1 MPDTEHI
8 AFAAEF
14 PGATRDQW
22 LRLVDGVLKGAPFD
36 KRLVA
41 RTYDGLAIQ
50 PLYPR
55 DANAQPIAAR
65 ASSAPWTVMQ
75 RVDHPDPAAANEE
88 ALHDLENGAT
98 GLTLVMAGSLN
109 ANGYG
114 LDSSVETLERVLDG
128 IYLDAGVTI
137 DFNVAAETRNAAKN
151 FAAVLKKRG
160 VAPAAVDM
168 RASLNPL
175 GHMAATG
182 SEAVPWSTL
191 APNFAGLVAELS
203 HDGFRGPF
211 AVADG
216 RVIHNAGGSE
226 AQELAFALASAVTY
240 LRALDA
246 HGIALDAARRMIYF
260 RLATDADQFLSIA
273 KFRAIRKLWAR
284 VEQAC
289 GLAPAPVCVMAETA
303 WRMMTR
309 RDPAVNM
316 LRATVAVVAAGL
328 GGANAITV
336 LPFTAAHG
344 LPDRFAR
351 RIARNTQLI
360 LLEESNL
367 AKVSD
372 PGAGSGGIEDLTA
385 QLCAAA
391 WAQFQEIEKAGG
403 VVPALQQGLIEKAV
417 AATRA
422 EREKNIARRKDA
434 LTGTSEFPNIHESAV
449 HVMDV
454 AVRTTGAKEPPAFA
468 ALPRIRLAEPFEQL
482 RDASDRAL
490 AAKGARPKVFL
501 ANLGKLADFTARTLF
516 TKNIFEAGGIEA
528 VTNDGFLS
536 SPLPGGERSTPK
548 ASGEGISPSTKDPNP
563 SPGPSPSA
571 QDRPLPMGE
580 VKTDL
585 AALVAAF
592 ETSGTKLACLCS
604 SDKVYAAEAVDAANA
619 LRSAGAAHIYLAGR
633 PGELEAALKSAGVQ
647 DFVYAGCDVVATLR
661 KAQRQLEL

>member
-1 MPDTEHI
+1 MSEPEHI

-14 PGATRDQW
+14 PAATREQW
-22 LRLVDGVLKGAPFD
+22 LGLVDGVLKGAPFD

-41 RTYDGLAIQ
+41 RTYDGLPIQ

-55 DANAQPIAAR
+55 DAAAQPIAAR
-65 ASSAPWTVMQ
+65 ASGAPWTVMQ

-114 LDSSVETLERVLDG
+114 LDSSVETLERAFDG
-128 IYLDAGVTI
+128 IYLDAGIAI
-137 DFNVAAETRNAAKN
+137 DFNVAAQTRNAAKN
-151 FAAVLKKRG
+151 FATVLKKRG
-160 VAPAAVDM
+160 IAPAAVDM
-168 RASLNPL
+168 RASINPL
-175 GHMAATG
+175 GHLAATG
-182 SEAVPWSTL
+182 SEIVPWAEL
-191 APNFAGLVAELS
+191 APNFAGLVSGLADE
-203 HDGFRGPF
+203 GYRGPF

-240 LRALDA
+240 LRALES
-246 HGIALDAARRMIYF
+246 HGIALDPARRMIYL

-273 KFRAIRKLWAR
+273 KFRAVRKLWAR

-289 GLAPAPVCVMAETA
+289 GLAPEPVCVMAETA

-316 LRATVAVVAAGL
+316 LRATVAVIAAGL
-328 GGANAITV
+328 GGADAITV
-336 LPFTAAHG
+336 LPFTAALG

-367 AKVSD
+367 ARVSD
-372 PGAGSGGIEDLTA
+372 PGAGSGGIEDLTD

-391 WAQFQEIEKAGG
+391 WTQFQATEKAGG
-403 VVPALQQGLIEKAV
+403 VVAALRQGLIQKAV

-434 LTGTSEFPNIHESAV
+434 LTGTSEFPNIHEAAA
-449 HVMDV
+449 HVMDI
-454 AVRTTGAKEPPAFA
+454 APRPARSAERPAFA

-490 AAKGARPKVFL
+490 DSSGSRPKVFL

-516 TKNIFEAGGIEA
+516 AKNVFEAGGIEA
-528 VTNDGFLS
+528 ATNDGFES
-536 SPLPGGERSTPK
+536 RG
-548 ASGEGISPSTKDPNP
+548 AMI
-563 SPGPSPSA
+563 
-571 QDRPLPMGE
+571 
-580 VKTDL
+580 
-585 AALVAAF
+585 AAF
-592 ETSGTKLACLCS
+592 KVSGTKLACLCS
-604 SDKVYAAEAVDAANA
+604 SDKVYE
-619 LRSAGAAHIYLAGR
+619 
-633 PGELEAALKSAGVQ
+633 
-647 DFVYAGCDVVATLR
+647 
-661 KAQRQLEL
+661 

>member
-1 MPDTEHI
+1 
-8 AFAAEF
+8 
-14 PGATRDQW
+14 
-22 LRLVDGVLKGAPFD
+22 
-36 KRLVA
+36 
-41 RTYDGLAIQ
+41 
-50 PLYPR
+50 
-55 DANAQPIAAR
+55 
-65 ASSAPWTVMQ
+65 
-75 RVDHPDPAAANEE
+75 
-88 ALHDLENGAT
+88 
-98 GLTLVMAGSLN
+98 
-109 ANGYG
+109 
-114 LDSSVETLERVLDG
+114 
-128 IYLDAGVTI
+128 
-137 DFNVAAETRNAAKN
+137 
-151 FAAVLKKRG
+151 
-160 VAPAAVDM
+160 
-168 RASLNPL
+168 
-175 GHMAATG
+175 
-182 SEAVPWSTL
+182 
-191 APNFAGLVAELS
+191 
-203 HDGFRGPF
+203 
-211 AVADG
+211 
-216 RVIHNAGGSE
+216 
-226 AQELAFALASAVTY
+226 
-240 LRALDA
+240 
-246 HGIALDAARRMIYF
+246 
-260 RLATDADQFLSIA
+260 
-273 KFRAIRKLWAR
+273 
-284 VEQAC
+284 
-289 GLAPAPVCVMAETA
+289 
-303 WRMMTR
+303 
-309 RDPAVNM
+309 
-316 LRATVAVVAAGL
+316 
-328 GGANAITV
+328 
-336 LPFTAAHG
+336 
-344 LPDRFAR
+344 
-351 RIARNTQLI
+351 
-360 LLEESNL
+360 
-367 AKVSD
+367 VSD

-391 WAQFQEIEKAGG
+391 WAQFQAIEKAGG
-403 VVPALQQGLIEKAV
+403 VVSALQRGLIQNTV

-454 AVRTTGAKEPPAFA
+454 AVRATGAKEPPAFA

-528 VTNDGFLS
+528 VANDGFLS
-536 SPLPGGERSTPK
+536 SPLAGAERSTPK